1 MGLNS
6 KIFKAHQ
13 SNGNINDLLVR
24 LETSID
30 ENIDNESKLSEIIK
44 NIPGG
49 NLVNFLND
57 DNSIIPTS

>member
-6 KIFKAHQ
+6 KLYKAYQ
-13 SNGNINDLLVR
+13 SQGNINDLLVR

-30 ENIDNESKLSEIIK
+30 ESINNESQLSDIMK

-49 NLVNFLND
+49 NLVNFLNT

>member
-1 MGLNS
+1 LNS
-6 KIFKAHQ
+6 KIFKAYQ
-13 SNGNINDLLVR
+13 SQGNVNDLLVR

-30 ENIDNESKLSEIIK
+30 ENIDNESKLSDIIK

-49 NLVNFLND
+49 SLVSFLNS